1 MLPLVAGI
9 VANLIENNMHKV
21 ADQVVEKGVDAVQEK
36 LGMELKPQGEATP
49 EYNAKLQEEANRHS
63 EFMAELDEKST
74 QRATDMY
81 MQDDS
86 TKKFTQAYA
95 WFLTVVSF
103 LYFFLVSFLP
113 VDNHNRDFINIILG
127 FLIGT
132 AVNSLIR
139 FFYGS
144 SNKSQEAVDQKQKE
158 QQWSQTARYLWRL
171 V

>member
-1 MLPLVAGI
+1 MLPIIAGI
-9 VANLIENNMHKV
+9 VANLINNGMHKV
-21 ADQVVEKGVDAVQEK
+21 ADQVIEKGVDAVQQK
-36 LGMELKPQGEATP
+36 LGIELKPEGEATP

-81 MQDDS
+81 MADPG
-86 TKKFTQAYA
+86 TRAFTQHYA
-95 WFLTVVSF
+95 WFLTFVSF

-113 VDNHNRDFINIILG
+113 IDNHNRDFINIILG

-158 QQWSQTARYLWRL
+158 QP
-171 V
+171 

>member
-1 MLPLVAGI
+1 MGPLLVGI
-9 VANLIENNMHKV
+9 VSNLINNGMHKV
-21 ADQVVEKGVDAVQEK
+21 ADEVMEKGVDAVQQK
-36 LGMELKPQGEATP
+36 LGMELKPEGEATP
-49 EYNAKLQEEANRHS
+49 EYNAKLQEEANRHA

-81 MQDDS
+81 MGDPM
-86 TKKFTQAYA
+86 TRRFTQYYA
-95 WFLTVVSF
+95 WFITVISFVYFFMVSF
-103 LYFFLVSFLP
+103 MP
-113 VDNHNRDFINIILG
+113 VDNRNRDFINIILG

-158 QQWSQTARYLWRL
+158 QQGAAQ
-171 V
+171 

>member
-1 MLPLVAGI
+1 MLPIVASI
-9 VANLIENNMHKV
+9 VANLIDNGMHKV
-21 ADQVVEKGVDAVQEK
+21 ADQVIEKGVDAVQDK
-36 LGMELKPQGEATP
+36 LGMELKPQGQATP
-49 EYNAKLQEEANRHS
+49 EYNAQLQAEANRHS

-81 MQDDS
+81 MADDS
-86 TKKFTQAYA
+86 TKKFAQQYA
-95 WFLTVVSF
+95 WFLTIASFAYFWAVSF
-103 LYFFLVSFLP
+103 MP

-127 FLIGT
+127 FLICT

-158 QQWSQTARYLWRL
+158 QQ
-171 V
+171 

>member
-1 MLPLVAGI
+1 MLPIVAGI
-9 VANLIENNMHKV
+9 VANLINNGMHKV
-21 ADQVVEKGVDAVQEK
+21 ADEVVEKGVDAVQQK
-36 LGMELKPQGEATP
+36 LGMELKPEGEATP

-63 EFMAELDEKST
+63 EFMAQLDEKST

-81 MQDDS
+81 MADDS
-86 TKKFTQAYA
+86 TKKFAQNYA
-95 WFLTVVSF
+95 WFLSICSFAYFAAVSF
-103 LYFFLVSFLP
+103 MP

-158 QQWSQTARYLWRL
+158 QQ
-171 V
+171 

>member
-1 MLPLVAGI
+1 MLPLIAGI
-9 VANLIENNMHKV
+9 VANLIDNGMHKV
-21 ADQVVEKGVDAVQEK
+21 ADQVIEKGVDAVQEK

-81 MQDDS
+81 MKDEG
-86 TKKFTQAYA
+86 TRKFTQHYA
-95 WFLTVVSF
+95 WFLTFVSF

-113 VDNHNRDFINIILG
+113 IDNHNRDFINIILG

-144 SNKSQEAVDQKQKE
+144 SNKSQEAVDQKMKE
-158 QQWSQTARYLWRL
+158 QEK
-171 V
+171 

>member
-1 MLPLVAGI
+1 MLPIVAGI
-9 VANLIENNMHKV
+9 VANLIENGMHKV

-81 MQDDS
+81 MHDEG
-86 TKKFTQAYA
+86 TRKFTQHYA

-103 LYFFLVSFLP
+103 LYFFLVSFIP
-113 VDNHNRDFINIILG
+113 IDNHNRDFINIILG

-158 QQWSQTARYLWRL
+158 QQQ
-171 V
+171 

>member
-1 MLPLVAGI
+1 MLPIVAGI
-9 VANLIENNMHKV
+9 VANLINNGMHKV

-36 LGMELKPQGEATP
+36 LGMELKPEGEATP

-81 MQDDS
+81 MHDES
-86 TKKFTQAYA
+86 TRKFSQNYA
-95 WFLTVVSF
+95 WFITGVSF
-103 LYFFLVSFLP
+103 VYFFMVSFMP
-113 VDNHNRDFINIILG
+113 VENRNRDFINIILG

-139 FFYGS
+139 FFFGS
-144 SNKSQEAVDQKQKE
+144 SNKAQEDVDKKMKE
-158 QQWSQTARYLWRL
+158 QGK
-171 V
+171 

>member
-1 MLPLVAGI
+1 MLPIVAGI
-9 VANLIENNMHKV
+9 VANLINNGMHKV
-21 ADQVVEKGVDAVQEK
+21 ADEVVEKGVDAVQSK
-36 LGMELKPQGEATP
+36 LGMELKPEGEATP

-63 EFMAELDEKST
+63 EFMAALDEKST

-81 MQDDS
+81 MADAS
-86 TKKFTQAYA
+86 TREFSQKYA
-95 WFLTVVSF
+95 WFLTIASF
-103 LYFFLVSFLP
+103 AYFGAVSFLP

-158 QQWSQTARYLWRL
+158 QQ
-171 V
+171 